1 MSNFNFKKKY
11 GQNFLVDKNV
21 VNKIVN
27 DIDVKPSS
35 LVIEIGCGDGKLTK
49 VLCEK
54 FDRVL
59 GYEID
64 LEVKDNL
71 FDNLKDFSNYEVIFD
86 DFLKRDIALDIG
98 SNYDHLY
105 VIANLPYYI
114 TTPIIEKI
122 TESGLNVELIRVMVQ
137 KEVGDRFSAK
147 VGTKEY
153 SSLSVFLD
161 YNYNVKKEF
170 IVSRNCFYPR
180 PNVDSLIVSFYKK
193 EDKIF
198 VKDLNFFYKL
208 VRDSFRFKR
217 KTLKNNLSDYDLD
230 AISRILNKYNL
241 DLSVRAENIGTE
253 IFCEISNE
261 LCI

>member
-1 MSNFNFKKKY
+1 MSDFRFKKKF
-11 GQNFLVDKNV
+11 GQNFLIDKNV
-21 VNKIVN
+21 VNKIVA
-27 DIDVKPSS
+27 DIDVCPSS
-35 LVIEIGCGDGKLTK
+35 LVIEIGCGDGKLTSI
-49 VLCEK
+49 LCQK

-64 LEVKDNL
+64 LEVKDKLIGNL
-71 FDNLKDFSNYEVIFD
+71 SDYSNYEIIFD
-86 DFLKRDIALDIG
+86 DFLKRDIVSDIKC
-98 SNYDHLY
+98 NYDQLY
-105 VIANLPYYI
+105 IVANLPYYI

-122 TESGLNVELIRVMVQ
+122 TESRLDVQLMRVMVQ
-137 KEVGDRFSAK
+137 KEVGDRFTAK

-161 YNYNVKKEF
+161 YNYDVKKEF

-193 EDKIF
+193 NNKIF
-198 VKDLNFFYKL
+198 VKDLELFYKL

-217 KTLKNNLSDYDLD
+217 KTLKNNLSGYDLD
-230 AISRILNKYNL
+230 AISRVLNKYDL
-241 DLSVRAENIGTE
+241 DLSVRAENISTK